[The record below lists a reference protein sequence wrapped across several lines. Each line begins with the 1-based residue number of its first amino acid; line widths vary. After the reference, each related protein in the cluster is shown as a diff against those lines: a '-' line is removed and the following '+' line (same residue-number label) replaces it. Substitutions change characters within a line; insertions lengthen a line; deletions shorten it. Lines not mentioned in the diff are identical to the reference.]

1 MPLLTLAELRA
12 VVESDRTDAELT
24 ALIAREEAMLVRKL
38 GAHGDG
44 VTAVT
49 EVLEGHGGDLFLPR
63 SVVSVTSVNGATGG
77 YTALPRQGR
86 IYGTWYGLVTVVY
99 VPADDRDERRAA
111 LIDLVRLA
119 VSRTA
124 MKAESVA
131 GEYSYQAPDWQA
143 ARAEIYRR
151 LMFTSV

>member
-1 MPLLTLAELRA
+1 MPLLTVTDLRA
-12 VVESDRTDAELT
+12 LIESDRTDAELI
-24 ALIAREEAMLVRKL
+24 AILAREEAMLVRKL

-44 VTAVT
+44 VTATT
-49 EVLEGHGGDLFLPR
+49 EVLEGTGGDLFLPR
-63 SVVSVTSVNGATGG
+63 PAASVTSVNGATGG

-86 IYGTWYGLVTVVY
+86 IYGSWYGLVTVVY

-111 LIDLVRLA
+111 LIDLVRL
-119 VSRTA
+119 VISRTA
-124 MKAESVA
+124 MKSESVA

-143 ARAEIYRR
+143 ERAAIYRR